1 MSVYMKSVNMLPNK
15 NVEVSHGQILA
26 CIADQLD
33 LTAHQ
38 DMKRLEARLKQLRS
52 KAHIPPPSR
61 QNLGPNARYA
71 FSELWKLAVVFA
83 AVDTSVDTLRA
94 AMIVKLYWPDIGLG
108 LANAWTSRESHA
120 GDPILLQIFSG
131 VIDGFTK
138 HDNEADWIEIE
149 AKKQLTEGPLPLVWV
164 DRMGNFFAP
173 GSGGRFPPDTHYRPM
188 VGCVLINLS
197 ALIEKT
203 TSTLIGSGHFKG
215 ADLDDYFRSVIAEAS
230 PAHS

>member
-1 MSVYMKSVNMLPNK
+1 MKSVNMLPNK
-15 NVEVSHGQILA
+15 NIEVSHGQILA
-26 CIADQLD
+26 CIAGQLD

-83 AVDTSVDTLRA
+83 AVDLSVDTLRA
-94 AMIVKLYWPDIGLG
+94 AMMVKLYWPDIAQG

-138 HDNEADWIEIE
+138 HDTEADWIEIE
-149 AKKQLTEGPLPLVWV
+149 AKKQETEGPLPLVWV
-164 DRMGNFFAP
+164 DRMSSFFAP

-188 VGCVLINLS
+188 VGCILINLNMLVDKINA
-197 ALIEKT
+197 ALVGT
-203 TSTLIGSGHFKG
+203 GHVKG
-215 ADLDDYFRSVIAEAS
+215 ADLDSYFRSVVVETSRAD
-230 PAHS
+230 P